1 MEIIKMP
8 QAIDFDHFSLLEYI
22 SKVKVSDANR
32 EYAAD
37 TLKEYLSY
45 MKNFFKY
52 DYDIQNLFLIYSF
65 NEEIKESN
73 LIENH
78 LIYPEEV
85 LKGDYYIDNF
95 NVSHDRIK
103 ELHDF
108 IQRGTDE
115 YDYRSI
121 PAWVQKV
128 SREKKII
135 FWYGAK
141 PEDINKFM
149 DEFIELY
156 KIKNLSNNIFLECMI
171 IHLLFM
177 KIHPFKDGN
186 GRTARLLTNIK
197 FAEVSNR
204 LFDSDLKISP
214 LHLSHSVYRN
224 RDTYNQRLN
233 AIYFD
238 LEHDINESVNKYIK
252 YMLDMYNEQLFYMDN
267 LLKRS
272 ETALYNAMSMKM
284 SGISNED
291 IIKTLVL

>member
-1 MEIIKMP
+1 MP

-32 EYAAD
+32 EYAAN

-45 MKNFFKY
+45 MKSFFKY

-78 LIYPEEV
+78 IIYPEEV
-85 LKGDYYIDNF
+85 LKGNYYIDNF

-128 SREKKII
+128 SKEKKII

-156 KIKNLSNNIFLECMI
+156 KIKNL
-171 IHLLFM
+171 
-177 KIHPFKDGN
+177 
-186 GRTARLLTNIK
+186 
-197 FAEVSNR
+197 
-204 LFDSDLKISP
+204 
-214 LHLSHSVYRN
+214 
-224 RDTYNQRLN
+224 
-233 AIYFD
+233 
-238 LEHDINESVNKYIK
+238 
-252 YMLDMYNEQLFYMDN
+252 
-267 LLKRS
+267 
-272 ETALYNAMSMKM
+272 
-284 SGISNED
+284 
-291 IIKTLVL
+291 

>member
-32 EYAAD
+32 EYAAN

-45 MKNFFKY
+45 MKSFFKY

-78 LIYPEEV
+78 IIYPEEV
-85 LKGDYYIDNF
+85 LKGNYYIDNF

-128 SREKKII
+128 SKEKKII

-186 GRTARLLTNIK
+186 GRTARLLTNVK

-238 LEHDINESVNKYIK
+238 LDHEINESVNKYIK

-267 LLKRS
+267 LLKSS